1 MTGKV
6 YITGYTTSSQAQGFP
21 VTAGAFD
28 MTYGGNYDAFA
39 FVFDPSSFSLIYGTY
54 LGGGSVDAA
63 KDIQVDGDGRML
75 LTGYTFSTTYP
86 TSGNAFD
93 PILSGGLDAFIT
105 QLDPTGAGPAD
116 LVYSSFLGGANADQ
130 GVGLHLFG
138 QDILFLTGLA
148 EAGFPVT
155 PGSYQDTNSGDRDAF
170 AVRFHLV
177 DPEPP
182 PAPQPTWTPAAFEI
196 NAPIVFDDFK

>member
-1 MTGKV
+1 
-6 YITGYTTSSQAQGFP
+6 
-21 VTAGAFD
+21 
-28 MTYGGNYDAFA
+28 
-39 FVFDPSSFSLIYGTY
+39 
-54 LGGGSVDAA
+54 
-63 KDIQVDGDGRML
+63 ML
-75 LTGYTFSTTYP
+75 LTGYTFSTSFP

-105 QLDPTGAGPAD
+105 QLAPNGAGLAD

-130 GVGLHLFG
+130 GVGLALFG
-138 QDILFLTGLA
+138 QDILFMTGLA

-182 PAPQPTWTPAAFEI
+182 PAPQPTWTPAAF
-196 NAPIVFDDFK
+196 NLRVPAVLKDYK